1 MSATVHTRKVV
12 GSNNG
17 SPSDYTYI
25 NNTGGNVRAIVYWL
39 YGGAG
44 PAGKS
49 VSLRWGNL
57 SGVDRCEGNL
67 TNDDLY
73 GKYLV
78 VTGPSNLGKGS
89 NDLGVPLE
97 FILADG
103 HGFYV
108 YCEAPAGWCEYSIVT
123 IPE

>member
-1 MSATVHTRKVV
+1 MTSTVHTGKVV

-17 SPSDYTYI
+17 SPNDYTYI
-25 NNTGGNVRAIVYWL
+25 NNTGGNVRAIVYWI

-49 VSLRWGNL
+49 LSLRWGDL
-57 SGVDRCEGNL
+57 SGVHRCEGNL
-67 TNDDLY
+67 TNDDIY
-73 GKYLV
+73 GKYLI
-78 VTGPSNLGKGS
+78 VTGASNLGKGS

-108 YCEAPAGWCEYSIVT
+108 VAESNAAWCEYSIVT